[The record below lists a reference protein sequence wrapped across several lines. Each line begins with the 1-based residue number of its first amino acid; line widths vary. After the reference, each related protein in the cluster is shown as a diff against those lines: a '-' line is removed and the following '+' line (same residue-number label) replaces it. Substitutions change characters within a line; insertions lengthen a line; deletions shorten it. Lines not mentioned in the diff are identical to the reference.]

1 MIFQKKTLLVDVI
14 VKAKYLFLDI
24 KLLHVRQS
32 REPVRRC
39 VRLGDDFDWLGVR

>member
-32 REPVRRC
+32 W
-39 VRLGDDFDWLGVR
+39 LGDDFDWL